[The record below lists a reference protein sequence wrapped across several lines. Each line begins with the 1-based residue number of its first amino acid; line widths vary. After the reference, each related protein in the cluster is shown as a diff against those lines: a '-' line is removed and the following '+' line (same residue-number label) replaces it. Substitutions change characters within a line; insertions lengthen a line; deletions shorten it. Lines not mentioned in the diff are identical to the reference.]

1 MTKLD
6 QFRVAS
12 RVVPLEPGMHIFRYA
27 TVVPGDQAVLISLQ
41 SSPMGKG
48 QVDFFPGE
56 GVTRNTLVKL
66 GDCVIARVKG
76 AAAGILVTEY
86 RSPNATAHVDLRLD
100 RIDTTEAIIRQ
111 GAPALVA
118 DAAPKGSATVGA
130 AVVGSEQAAQTIAKA
145 ASSAAAPKAPIQAHQ
160 PAPASRAIALQLTA
174 NIQGQ
179 GPVEASSLHD
189 EWLGDPSSTQVLEG
203 FNVTWPDMPQGV
215 QLIYTCRI
223 QSLGQMP
230 ATRAGNY
237 VGTRGKGLP
246 IHSVSFLLAGPR
258 AGEFELSGQVAF
270 SGHPPQALQPGL
282 ALAGPTGREHLV
294 ALRPRIV
301 SKTSP
306 HASRQNGLSS
316 DPATQHN
323 ATARKIQAHHT
334 THG

>member
-12 RVVPLEPGMHIFRYA
+12 RVVPLDPGLHIFRYA

-86 RSPNATAHVDLRLD
+86 RSPNATTHVDLRLD

-111 GAPALVA
+111 SAPSLA
-118 DAAPKGSATVGA
+118 DTASTVVAAPQATQP
-130 AVVGSEQAAQTIAKA
+130 VVAMKA
-145 ASSAAAPKAPIQAHQ
+145 PVPAAAPKS
-160 PAPASRAIALQLTA
+160 APAARVANAPSGMASTAIALQLMA
-174 NIQGQ
+174 HIQGQ
-179 GPVEASSLHD
+179 GAVEITSLHD
-189 EWLGDPSSTQVLEG
+189 DWLGDPTSTQVLEG
-203 FNVTWPDMPQGV
+203 FNIAWPDMPQGV

-301 SKTSP
+301 SKTRP
-306 HASRQNGLSS
+306 NASRQNGLSS

-323 ATARKIQAHHT
+323 ATARKIQANT